1 MIGKLLNYIKLYSF
15 KKKWRE
21 KNKHNET
28 NPVNLFPIDI
38 VKVGYYSYGP
48 LEVYSWG
55 AKNERLEIGNF
66 VSIASGVKFILGGN
80 HTIDTFSTYPFKV
93 KFLGE
98 KTEAWS
104 KGPIIVEDDVWIGMD
119 SMILSGV
126 KIGKGAIIAAR
137 SVVVKDVP
145 PYAIVAGNPAKIV
158 KYRFKDEIIQKL
170 LNVDLLKLLD
180 KSFVENNVDLLYKN
194 LDFELLMKLIGDKDE
209 NQERYY

>member
-1 MIGKLLNYIKLYSF
+1 MIHKLLYYIKLYSF

-28 NPVNLFPIDI
+28 SPVNLFPIEI
-38 VKVGYYSYGP
+38 VKVGNYSYGP
-48 LEVYSWG
+48 LEVHSWG
-55 AKNERLEIGNF
+55 ANNERLEIGNF

-98 KTEAWS
+98 KREAWS
-104 KGPIIVEDDVWIGMD
+104 KGPIVVEDDVWIGMD

-137 SVVVKDVP
+137 SVISKDVP
-145 PYAIVAGNPAKIV
+145 PYAIVAGNPARVIKF
-158 KYRFKDEIIQKL
+158 RFKKELIEKL
-170 LNVDLLKLLD
+170 LKIDIEEILTQNFIKNNIDILYNKLDEKILNII
-180 KSFVENNVDLLYKN
+180 FFNN
-194 LDFELLMKLIGDKDE
+194 M
-209 NQERYY
+209 R